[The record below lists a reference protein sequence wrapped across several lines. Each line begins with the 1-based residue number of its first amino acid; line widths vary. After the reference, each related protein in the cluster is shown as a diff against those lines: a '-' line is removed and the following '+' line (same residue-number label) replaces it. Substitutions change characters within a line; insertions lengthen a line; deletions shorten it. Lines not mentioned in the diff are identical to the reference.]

1 MISKKYIE
9 NREGWDITGTMTL
22 DCHLKIMESKKK
34 KLDMDKKLNMYI
46 LSKLMGKK
54 CLAYE

>member
-34 KLDMDKKLNMYI
+34 KIGYGQKIKYVYFVKIDGEKMPCI
-46 LSKLMGKK
+46 
-54 CLAYE
+54 